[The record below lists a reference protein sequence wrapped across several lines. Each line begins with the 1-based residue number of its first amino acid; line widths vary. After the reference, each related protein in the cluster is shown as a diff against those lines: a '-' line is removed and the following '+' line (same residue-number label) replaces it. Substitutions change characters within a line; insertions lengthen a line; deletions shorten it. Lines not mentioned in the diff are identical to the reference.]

1 MHHSSTPIPRKTD
14 SLYMTMLPRSKK
26 RTFQLLF
33 FRGIFASLSFL
44 FSQYH
49 FFPPFFLTSSILLE
63 GELTSVKISQDSRFA
78 LVNHAPDVRKCL
90 RCSYYRFF
98 HSNMYMMTGSSVVG
112 PGIGKDGPKVHWAT
126 PRPPRNSE
134 LLWWDRWEFC
144 RQW

>member
-1 MHHSSTPIPRKTD
+1 M
-14 SLYMTMLPRSKK
+14 
-26 RTFQLLF
+26 
-33 FRGIFASLSFL
+33 
-44 FSQYH
+44 
-49 FFPPFFLTSSILLE
+49 
-63 GELTSVKISQDSRFA
+63 KISQDSRFA